1 MGGVN
6 PSALPRQSSLYLSP
20 IARADPKEA
29 SLVAPSV
36 AVFVLLPVV
45 SLVFPELLSSI
56 TNFDVTA
63 IDRQTSILQLL
74 LLKRVYLYGLALAA
88 LDWCSKRSAEL
99 VDVPLGSRFLAINQ
113 ELLSGL
119 GNGTDSFAS
128 LEKEANRPLYEAL
141 DKVEGSQQ
149 AAALPILLAASL
161 ACSFAFLTISSRLS
175 IPPPDENVGDTF
187 ALAQALG
194 SSLLAGFSVL
204 SNGAVSFLFSK
215 AELQVLRTRWTP
227 QLPSETATV
236 VAAVLCIAAF
246 AGGLGSSAWPAQNA
260 INVMLAVT
268 ACRACAL
275 PRIRFIIPA
284 LVGLMLY
291 DFVAVSGTAQFTD
304 GGSSIMEAV
313 AVAKVT
319 AAGSTSSAT
328 SENVVAAVA
337 GVAASPWRPGLFQVV
352 VSGRVSDALG
362 LADVIFPALL
372 AGWALRFDNL
382 QKQEQEQ
389 DPEQGQR
396 EQLDRPQ
403 AAAGLYPAALFGFV
417 IGCFSLELLQTG
429 AGGQPALIYLVPAML
444 LSVFAAG
451 AKAGALGRMW
461 AL

>member
-1 MGGVN
+1 MV
-6 PSALPRQSSLYLSP
+6 
-20 IARADPKEA
+20 
-29 SLVAPSV
+29 PSV
-36 AVFVLLPVV
+36 GVFVLLPVA

-56 TNFDVTA
+56 TDFDATA
-63 IDRQTSILQLL
+63 IDRQTSILELL
-74 LLKRVYLYGLALAA
+74 LFKRVYLYGLALAA

-113 ELLSGL
+113 ELLSNL

-149 AAALPILLAASL
+149 AAALPLLLAGSL
-161 ACSFAFLTISSRLS
+161 AASFAFLRLS
-175 IPPPDENVGDTF
+175 APAPDEDAGGTL
-187 ALAQALG
+187 ALAQTLG

-215 AELQVLRTRWTP
+215 AELQALRTRWTP
-227 QLPSETATV
+227 QLPGESATV
-236 VAAVLCIAAF
+236 VAAALCIAAF

-284 LVGLMLY
+284 LVGLMVY
-291 DFVAVSGTAQFTD
+291 DFLAVSGTAQFTD

-313 AVAKVT
+313 ALAKVT
-319 AAGSTSSAT
+319 AAGSTASAA

-382 QKQEQEQ
+382 QKQEH
-389 DPEQGQR
+389 DPEQGQG
-396 EQLDRPQ
+396 EALESPKS
-403 AAAGLYPAALFGFV
+403 AAGLYPAALFGFV
-417 IGCFSLELLQTG
+417 LGCLSLELLQTG

-444 LSVFAAG
+444 LSVFVAG
-451 AKAGALGRMW
+451 FKAGALGRMW